1 MECFEG
7 PESGQSPSTALG
19 TPRAQLQSEV
29 IKVFRLSKTDDD
41 GATVFTVDGELA
53 AEYVSVVEES
63 CSSAALKRKRVRL
76 HLRDVSAIDEA
87 GHCLLRRLAQKGI
100 EIRASGI
107 YTSYLV
113 QDLNAANPAALRS
126 RPGDGRNARGVGKRR

>member
-1 MECFEG
+1 
-7 PESGQSPSTALG
+7 
-19 TPRAQLQSEV
+19 
-29 IKVFRLSKTDDD
+29 VFRLSKTDDD
-41 GATVFTVDGELA
+41 GATVFTVDGQLA
-53 AEYVSVVEES
+53 TEYINVVEES
-63 CSSAALKRKRVRL
+63 CSSAAGKGKRVSL

-113 QDLNAANPAALRS
+113 QDLNAANPAALS
-126 RPGDGRNARGVGKRR
+126 SSTGGGRKARGVGKRR